1 MVKDIIVD
9 AIGVAGLSMLGYGLY
24 QFMPWVAWSVV
35 GALMVTYSVRASK

>member
-1 MVKDIIVD
+1 MVREIIIDVV
-9 AIGVAGLSMLGYGLY
+9 GVVGLSMLGYGLY